1 MIEAIVNSETMKASL
16 KLDGD
21 GLTLFQ
27 ETVMLIT
34 GIYNSVQRQSELD
47 GETFIKALQ
56 IIIPEIQSGN
66 VNPIKNVNAC
76 AINPAF
82 KKFMEGHKDD

>member
-1 MIEAIVNSETMKASL
+1 MIEAIVNSETRKANL

-47 GETFIKALQ
+47 AETFIGALRM
-56 IIIPEIQSGN
+56 IIPEIQSGN
-66 VNPIKNVNAC
+66 VSPIKNSEQI

-82 KKFMEGHKDD
+82 KKFMEDYNDD